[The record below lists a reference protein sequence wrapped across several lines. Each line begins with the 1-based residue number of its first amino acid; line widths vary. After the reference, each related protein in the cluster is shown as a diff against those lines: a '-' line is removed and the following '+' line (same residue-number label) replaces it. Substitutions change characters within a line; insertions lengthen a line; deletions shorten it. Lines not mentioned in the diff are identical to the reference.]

1 MKKKKSEEDKTQK
14 NITQDENTINN
25 NSSNIQ
31 ENLLEKVEI
40 LTNIKKINYISNT
53 KRFPRR

>member
-14 NITQDENTINN
+14 NITQDENAINN

-31 ENLLEKVEI
+31 ENLLEKAEL
-40 LTNIKKINYISNT
+40 LTNI
-53 KRFPRR
+53 

>member
-14 NITQDENTINN
+14 NITQDENAINN

-31 ENLLEKVEI
+31 VNLLEKAEL
-40 LTNIKKINYISNT
+40 LTNI
-53 KRFPRR
+53 

>member
-25 NSSNIQ
+25 NSNIQ
-31 ENLLEKVEI
+31 EKLLEKEEL
-40 LTNIKKINYISNT
+40 LTNI
-53 KRFPRR
+53 